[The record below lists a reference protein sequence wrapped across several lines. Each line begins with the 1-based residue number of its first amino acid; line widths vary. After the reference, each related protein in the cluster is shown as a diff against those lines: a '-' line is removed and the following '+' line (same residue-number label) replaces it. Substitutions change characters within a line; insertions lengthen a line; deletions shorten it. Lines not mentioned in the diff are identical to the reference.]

1 MITLDLYLLEILLVL
16 LFLQESEMQLGKTN
30 KKIFLC
36 IGFSSWDLI
45 MLFVFSFVSNLQFM
59 DILFRESH
67 VIAFRFKEMDRLLF
81 DLCFD
86 CTFTSVVLLCV
97 YIISL
102 CFCFFKMVYYLN

>member
-67 VIAFRFKEMDRLLF
+67 VIAFRLKGTDRLLF

-86 CTFTSVVLLCV
+86 CTFT
-97 YIISL
+97 
-102 CFCFFKMVYYLN
+102 

>member
-45 MLFVFSFVSNLQFM
+45 MLFVFSFVSNLQVM

-67 VIAFRFKEMDRLLF
+67 VIAFRLKETDRLLF

-86 CTFTSVVLLCV
+86 CTFT
-97 YIISL
+97 
-102 CFCFFKMVYYLN
+102 

>member
-1 MITLDLYLLEILLVL
+1 MLEILLVL

-45 MLFVFSFVSNLQFM
+45 MLFVFSFVSNLQVM

-67 VIAFRFKEMDRLLF
+67 VIAFRLKEEDRLLF

-86 CTFTSVVLLCV
+86 CTFT
-97 YIISL
+97 
-102 CFCFFKMVYYLN
+102 

>member
-1 MITLDLYLLEILLVL
+1 MLEILLVL

-45 MLFVFSFVSNLQFM
+45 MLFVFSFVSNLQWM
-59 DILFRESH
+59 YILFRESH
-67 VIAFRFKEMDRLLF
+67 VIAFRLKEMDRLLF

-86 CTFTSVVLLCV
+86 CTFT
-97 YIISL
+97 
-102 CFCFFKMVYYLN
+102 

>member
-45 MLFVFSFVSNLQFM
+45 MLFVFSFVSNLQWM
-59 DILFRESH
+59 YILFRESH
-67 VIAFRFKEMDRLLF
+67 VIAFRLKEMGSIAF
-81 DLCFD
+81 
-86 CTFTSVVLLCV
+86 
-97 YIISL
+97 
-102 CFCFFKMVYYLN
+102 